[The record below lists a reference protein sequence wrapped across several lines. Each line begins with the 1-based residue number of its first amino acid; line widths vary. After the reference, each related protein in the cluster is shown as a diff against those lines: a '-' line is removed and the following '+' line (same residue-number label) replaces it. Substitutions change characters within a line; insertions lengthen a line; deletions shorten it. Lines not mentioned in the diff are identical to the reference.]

1 MEESEFRRYQFFLFF
16 LCQTPHAA
24 LVTFRVI
31 SGPTDVLKTLVTL
44 TEIQWDFLALGEESL
59 VCLYIKMGVYALSFL
74 SVLMCCCCCSRPGFY
89 AQRFLYFVDW
99 VSGTVLL
106 VFLLIHDIKYGNHH
120 SYKKIGNVFY
130 FEIGFLVALAIMLII
145 DMFAMAVYT
154 RGLKE
159 GYYMCGETPNEAPYR
174 RQQYEY
180 RRLNQ
185 PPSAPPSYQTFGA
198 PPPYQ
203 PVQRHV
209 TRTDAPRNIQVA
221 GLQESN
227 CILDDG
233 EGGII
238 FVRQLTG
245 ASLTA
250 SHGNRGNIRG
260 VEQTQIAWITREAIL
275 RNPFN
280 PEVRI
285 LTATE
290 ISEIDFGNERES
302 IRNALRY

>member
-1 MEESEFRRYQFFLFF
+1 MDEVQFRRYQIFLFL
-16 LCQTPHAA
+16 LCQTPHAVS
-24 LVTFRVI
+24 VTFKVI
-31 SGPTDVLKTLVTL
+31 SGPTDVLSTLITL
-44 TEIQWDFLALGEESL
+44 KDIQWNFLELNQGSII
-59 VCLYIKMGVYALSFL
+59 CLYIKMGVYALSFL
-74 SVLMCCCCCSRPGFY
+74 TVFICCCCCSKPGFY
-89 AQRFLYFVDW
+89 VQRFLYFVDW
-99 VSGTVLL
+99 ASGTVLL
-106 VFLLIHDIKYGNHH
+106 VFLLIHDIKYGNLH
-120 SYKKIGNVFY
+120 SYKNIGKVFY
-130 FEIGFLVALAIMLII
+130 WEIGFLVALAIMLMI

-159 GYYMCGETPNEAPYR
+159 EFFVCGERTTVTPYH
-174 RQQYEY
+174 RQEYQY

-185 PPSAPPSYQTFGA
+185 PLAPPSYQTFGA

-203 PVQRHV
+203 PTYRQV
-209 TRTDAPRNIQVA
+209 TRTEAPRNIQVA
-221 GLQESN
+221 GLHESN
-227 CILDDG
+227 CVLSDG

-245 ASLTA
+245 ASLSS

-260 VEQTQIAWITREAIL
+260 VEHTQIAWISREAIL

-290 ISEIDFGNERES
+290 ISEIDFGNERET
-302 IRNALRY
+302 IRNALRC